1 MENINYAI
9 ELNQI
14 EENDD
19 KIITA
24 PSENPWTE
32 STREFITLK
41 KSLKN
46 DYSDTVCGI
55 IEDRAAWTGLNKC
68 CIRKIMPRF

>member
-1 MENINYAI
+1 MENMNYAI

-24 PSENPWTE
+24 PSENPGQKVQE
-32 STREFITLK
+32 NL
-41 KSLKN
+41 
-46 DYSDTVCGI
+46 
-55 IEDRAAWTGLNKC
+55 
-68 CIRKIMPRF
+68 

>member
-19 KIITA
+19 KIIIA

-32 STREFITLK
+32 STREFIT
-41 KSLKN
+41 
-46 DYSDTVCGI
+46 
-55 IEDRAAWTGLNKC
+55 
-68 CIRKIMPRF
+68 

>member
-1 MENINYAI
+1 MENMNYAI

-32 STREFITLK
+32 STREFIALK

-55 IEDRAAWTGLNKC
+55 IEVRASVDRLEQMLHTEDNA
-68 CIRKIMPRF
+68 RF